1 MQNLQ
6 IRLESEGQIL
16 VSKSVFESFLTK
28 YYLLKFYRKERLYFD
43 RQKKWVKQLTRTQVG
58 FFFCFWV
65 NFFTSSKLY
74 HLSHGETGPWL
85 TEHK

>member
-43 RQKKWVKQLTRTQVG
+43 RQKKWVKQFTRTQVG
-58 FFFCFWV
+58 FFFVFGLIFLRLV
-65 NFFTSSKLY
+65 NYIIYPTVKLVP
-74 HLSHGETGPWL
+74 G
-85 TEHK
+85 